1 MYYEPQLQF
10 VRDLLKGMHISTH
23 IVTDPSVNISSEIDL
38 GLREMLF
45 STTNY
50 IDILHNSM
58 NDAKENTIYRFF
70 DEYYC
75 NYIFMR
81 LPGDDSFFYIG
92 PYLPNP
98 PEEDYIQNKSDA
110 LCLNDE
116 MYQRMLKY
124 YYSLPVVEDE
134 TLLFTIANTLGNTF
148 WGSDDNYSVEYIDYM
163 IPDSLQP
170 IQASPLY
177 NHEQE
182 TGPGLSILETNY
194 ANEKYLMDAVS
205 QGKLHKITALAS
217 SVYNNGTEQRL
228 SDSLRNRKN
237 YLIILNTLLR
247 KAAEAGGVHPLHIDR
262 MSSSFARKIENVHS
276 IQYSLVLQGDMMREY
291 CLLVKKHS
299 LNKYSSFVGKAITII
314 AYDLTADLSL
324 KSISEQLSVNPTYLS
339 ALFRKEMDCT
349 LTDYVTKKRMEHAI
363 SLLIKTDK
371 SINSIAEDCGISDT
385 NYFIKLFKKFTRL
398 TPTQYREKFGKSRSS
413 S

>member
-1 MYYEPQLQF
+1 MDYQTQLQF

-23 IVTDPSVNISSEIDL
+23 IAINPSVNISSEIDL

-45 STTNY
+45 GTSNY
-50 IDILHNSM
+50 IDILQNSM
-58 NDAKENTIYRFF
+58 HDTKHNTIYRFF

-75 NYIFMR
+75 NYILMR
-81 LPGDDSFFYIG
+81 LPCDEEDRFFYIG

-98 PEEDYIQNKSDA
+98 PEEDYIRNKSDS
-110 LCLNDE
+110 LQLDE
-116 MYQRMLKY
+116 DMYKKMLKY
-124 YYSLPVVEDE
+124 YYNLPVVEDE
-134 TLLFTIANTLGNTF
+134 TLLFTIANTLAKNL
-148 WGSDDNYSVEYIDYM
+148 WGESDNYTVEYIDYM

-170 IQASPLY
+170 IQVSPFY
-177 NHEQE
+177 NDAQE
-182 TGPGLSILETNY
+182 TGPSLSILETNY

-217 SVYNNGTEQRL
+217 TVYNNGTEQRL

-299 LNKYSSFVGKAITII
+299 LSKYSYFVGKAITII

-324 KSISEQLSVNPTYLS
+324 KSISEQLCVNSTYLS

-363 SLLIKTDK
+363 SLLNKTDK
-371 SINSIAEDCGISDT
+371 QVNVIAEECGIPDT
-385 NYFIKLFKKFTRL
+385 NYFIKLFKKFTEV
-398 TPTQYREKFGKSRSS
+398 TPTQYREKYGK
-413 S
+413 